1 MDKKI
6 EQKAEIA
13 KQFFEKLF
21 IECELQRYQ
30 AYLNKEEF
38 YEYEFDSFDSIEWEH
53 LDLKLQYFEDLEYHS
68 RYGDRLSF
76 YIYQIPIQEFTTIT
90 YRMKTDGDDGWIIIF
105 SDIGELLAIGYT
117 YIEFIEWESSKFI
130 STHANNIDSSL
141 LSFRENGN
149 MNYKTFWGKSLKEA
163 TNIARQRLKNNIFA

>member
-6 EQKAEIA
+6 EQKAEIV

-38 YEYEFDSFDSIEWEH
+38 YKYEFDSFDSIEWEH

-68 RYGDRLSF
+68 RYGDGLSF
-76 YIYQIPIQEFTTIT
+76 YIYQISIQEFTTIT
-90 YRMKTDGDDGWIIIF
+90 YRMKTDGDDGWIIVF
-105 SDIGELLAIGYT
+105 SDIGELLAVGYT
-117 YIEFIEWESSKFI
+117 YIEFIEWASSKFI
-130 STHANNIDSSL
+130 SIHSSNIDSSL
-141 LSFRENGN
+141 LSFEGSGDISN
-149 MNYKTFWGKSLKEA
+149 KTFWDKSLHEA
-163 TNIARQRLKNNIFA
+163 TDIARQRLENNIFA

>member
-1 MDKKI
+1 
-6 EQKAEIA
+6 
-13 KQFFEKLF
+13 
-21 IECELQRYQ
+21 
-30 AYLNKEEF
+30 
-38 YEYEFDSFDSIEWEH
+38 
-53 LDLKLQYFEDLEYHS
+53 
-68 RYGDRLSF
+68 
-76 YIYQIPIQEFTTIT
+76 
-90 YRMKTDGDDGWIIIF
+90 MKTDGDDGWIIIF